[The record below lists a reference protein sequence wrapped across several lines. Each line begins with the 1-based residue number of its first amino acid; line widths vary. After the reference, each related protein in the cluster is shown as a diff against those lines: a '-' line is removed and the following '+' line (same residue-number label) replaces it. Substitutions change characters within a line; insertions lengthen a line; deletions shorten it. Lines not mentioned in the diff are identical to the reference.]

1 MRNWKGDFRLTKGNE
16 GKDLLLCGHF
26 HLAAGLAEREKCCG
40 GDRQT
45 DHRKPCG
52 MGGGWNTRGPVA
64 RGKGRAAAG
73 LARYPTVH
81 SFAKESRH
89 IGNPKIGVSW
99 LRARTVAVGDTA
111 IRNSETR
118 ALLKADFSL
127 PADKVRLD
135 LARGRNVGESFPACL
150 VKAVLHIDLSIL

>member
-1 MRNWKGDFRLTKGNE
+1 MGISIRLQDWLRERNAVEET
-16 GKDLLLCGHF
+16 
-26 HLAAGLAEREKCCG
+26 
-40 GDRQT
+40 DRQT

-73 LARYPTVH
+73 LARYPTAH

-135 LARGRNVGESFPACL
+135 LARGEKCRGIFSGMSGKGSFAYR
-150 VKAVLHIDLSIL
+150 S